1 MKSLTSFSRIRSAA
15 RQNLAGNYMTFFLAI
30 VVAVGLSFAI
40 DSILS
45 WAAAPL
51 LAGQSLFNLIASL
64 MVTCLVYSFITVLQ
78 AGILYVSLNIARR
91 SEASVGDVLL
101 GFRYHPETAIAISLL
116 TALLRTVCTL
126 PLYLV
131 MDRIYAVGIYS
142 AAGAGKAMSPAA
154 AVPAFLAALAAAVVL
169 DFLILYSYSQA
180 LFLYIDHQDYSAL
193 RCLKESRLLMKGR
206 RIRYL
211 MLNLSF
217 LGYAALSVLSLG
229 LGCVWTIPYYNV
241 SCAEFYMDLSGNY
254 SGF

>member
-1 MKSLTSFSRIRSAA
+1 MKPAGSFSQLKSTA

-30 VVAVGLSFAI
+30 VTALGLSFAI

-45 WAAAPL
+45 WTAAPL
-51 LAGQSLFNLIASL
+51 LAGQGLFSMIAGL
-64 MVTCLVYSFITVLQ
+64 MVTFLVHSFVTVLQ

-91 SEASVGDVLL
+91 SQATVGDVLL

-116 TALLRTVCTL
+116 TGLLRTVCTL
-126 PLYLV
+126 PLYFA
-131 MDRIYAVGIYS
+131 MDRIYALGLYDISGTGKTPSPLLAVSGFL
-142 AAGAGKAMSPAA
+142 AGLIAA
-154 AVPAFLAALAAAVVL
+154 AAL

-193 RCLKESRLLMKGR
+193 QCLQESRRLMKGS

-217 LGYAALSVLSLG
+217 LGYAALSVRSLG
-229 LGCVWTIPYYNV
+229 LGCIWTIPYYNV
-241 SCAEFYMDLSGNY
+241 TCAEFYMELSGNY
-254 SGF
+254 SGY